1 MGFLASLFTGG
12 LAKPIEAIGDMLDK
26 VTDTDEEK
34 LQAQA
39 VLEKIRQHPAELQA
53 AINMMEAQSTSTF
66 KGGWRPFIGYVCGV
80 GLAFPFIINPC
91 LQWYTGDPGPQLPLD
106 AILELV
112 IAMLGMS
119 GVRTFEKLKGI
130 TK

>member
-1 MGFLASLFTGG
+1 MGILASLFTSG
-12 LAKPIEAIGDMLDK
+12 LAKPIEAFGDLLDK

-53 AINMMEAQSTSTF
+53 AINIMEAQSTSTY
-66 KGGWRPFIGYVCGV
+66 KGGWRPFIGYVCGI
-80 GLAFPFIINPC
+80 GLAFPFVINPC
-91 LQWYTGDPGPQLPLD
+91 LQWYTGDSGPQMPLD
-106 AILELV
+106 AILDLV
-112 IAMLGMS
+112 IAMLGLS
-119 GVRTFEKLKGI
+119 GVRTYEKLKGI